1 MQGQLSMDSFMNNLR
16 GIKDDNLRSVM
27 NASGTSVGLT
37 GQQVIAPKE
46 RNPQT
51 IDAMRQE
58 IMDIGIQNA
67 KTQEGW
73 KKTREKWLNEKVLI
87 FGIAGFLLYKFM

>member
-1 MQGQLSMDSFMNNLR
+1 
-16 GIKDDNLRSVM
+16 
-27 NASGTSVGLT
+27 
-37 GQQVIAPKE
+37 
-46 RNPQT
+46 
-51 IDAMRQE
+51 
-58 IMDIGIQNA
+58 MDIGIQNA